1 LSLESA
7 RHDDHHVIISIHTLL
22 QKLTTNQSFIFLL
35 LLCFLFPYQNKIKT
49 TCIHDD
55 VNDDDDDDDD
65 CTFSS
70 KHENKIK
77 VNTLL
82 FIYKYYK
89 TQNTKTKTKSGIRNY
104 LCLNDK

>member
-1 LSLESA
+1 MSLESA

>member
-1 LSLESA
+1 MSLESA

-55 VNDDDDDDDD
+55 VNDDDD